1 MRIKKFTG
9 SDMKATMRSVR
20 ELWGPDAVILASK
33 RLENS
38 VEITAAID
46 FEEEIEEQIARAETV
61 DMKARPNPADQGQ
74 AATAAVAAALN
85 TANGKPHSSA
95 SINNML
101 TGNLAGNILTNN
113 VPTNNV
119 PTNTTPGNDSP
130 GNDSPGND
138 SLVSNAPTHNV
149 AVNNSP
155 ATDANGKAKESAND
169 TALAEMRRELTT
181 LRGLLEGELS
191 QLAWRETARQH
202 PLRTKLIRKLA
213 GLGLDREFCTRLAAG
228 VAIGETA
235 TGGWKKAL
243 VKISQMLKEPDQ
255 NILES
260 GGVIAI
266 VGSTGVG
273 KTTSVAKLA
282 ARYALRHGRD
292 RVGLVTTDCF
302 RIGGQEQLDTFGKL
316 LDIPVLLASNR
327 NDLAIALDKLADKKL
342 VLIDTAGMSQRDLG
356 LSQQFATL
364 KGAGHN
370 IKVYLTLSATAQ
382 KTITDEI
389 VRVFS
394 EIELAGTII
403 TKIDE
408 AASLGAMLTTLIRY
422 QLPTMFISNGQ
433 QIPEDIHVSKP
444 IELVKIARDLMEQMG
459 WQQPPPPSLIA
470 NQDTQAHA

>member
-1 MRIKKFTG
+1 MKIKKFTG
-9 SDMKATMRSVR
+9 SDMKSTMRSVR
-20 ELWGPDAVILASK
+20 EFWGPDAVILASK

-46 FEEEIEEQIARAETV
+46 FEEEIEAQMASAETV
-61 DMKARPNPADQGQ
+61 PVKPRPNAADPGQG
-74 AATAAVAAALN
+74 AAARLAVAANAVNANAN
-85 TANGKPHSSA
+85 TAASVNRA
-95 SINNML
+95 SIS
-101 TGNLAGNILTNN
+101 N
-113 VPTNNV
+113 VPANDVLATAT
-119 PTNTTPGNDSP
+119 PT
-130 GNDSPGND
+130 
-138 SLVSNAPTHNV
+138 ANV
-149 AVNNSP
+149 AVNKSATGNSTTDKTP
-155 ATDANGKAKESAND
+155 ATGNVRESAND
-169 TALAEMRRELTT
+169 AALTEMRKELAT

-191 QLAWRETARQH
+191 QLAWRETARQY
-202 PLRTKLIRKLA
+202 PLRTKLIRQLA
-213 GLGLDREFCTRLAAG
+213 GLGLDREFCSRLAAG
-228 VAIGETA
+228 VPVDETA
-235 TGGWKKAL
+235 TGAWKKAL

-282 ARYALRHGRD
+282 ARYAMRHGRD
-292 RVGLVTTDCF
+292 HVGLVTTDCF

-327 NDLAIALDKLADKKL
+327 NDLALALDKLADKRL

-370 IKVYLTLSATAQ
+370 VKVYLALSATAQ

-394 EIELAGTII
+394 EIELTGTII
-403 TKIDE
+403 TKVDE
-408 AASLGAMLTTLIRY
+408 AASLGAMLATLIRY

-470 NQDTQAHA
+470 NLDAQTHA

>member
-1 MRIKKFTG
+1 MKIKKFTG

-20 ELWGPDAVILASK
+20 EFWGPDAVILASK

-46 FEEEIEEQIARAETV
+46 FEEDIEEQMASAETV
-61 DMKARPNPADQGQ
+61 PVQPRPNAADPGQG
-74 AATAAVAAALN
+74 AAAGVAAALN
-85 TANGKPHSSA
+85 TVNGNANTAA
-95 SINNML
+95 SI
-101 TGNLAGNILTNN
+101 
-113 VPTNNV
+113 
-119 PTNTTPGNDSP
+119 
-130 GNDSPGND
+130 
-138 SLVSNAPTHNV
+138 SNAPAYDALANAAPTSNV
-149 AVNNSP
+149 AVNKP
-155 ATDANGKAKESAND
+155 ATGNSTIDKASATDTMRVSTND
-169 TALAEMRRELTT
+169 TALTEMRRELAT

-191 QLAWRETARQH
+191 QLAWRETARQY
-202 PLRTKLIRKLA
+202 PLRTKLIRQLA
-213 GLGLDREFCTRLAAG
+213 GLGLDREFCSRLAAG
-228 VAIGETA
+228 VPVDETA
-235 TGGWKKAL
+235 TGAWKKAL

-282 ARYALRHGRD
+282 ARYALRHGRGH
-292 RVGLVTTDCF
+292 VGLVTTDCF

-327 NDLAIALDKLADKKL
+327 NDLAIALDKLADKRL

-370 IKVYLTLSATAQ
+370 VKVYLALSATAQ

-394 EIELAGTII
+394 EIELTGTII
-403 TKIDE
+403 TKVDE
-408 AASLGAMLTTLIRY
+408 AASLGAMLATLIRY

-470 NQDTQAHA
+470 NQDTQARA